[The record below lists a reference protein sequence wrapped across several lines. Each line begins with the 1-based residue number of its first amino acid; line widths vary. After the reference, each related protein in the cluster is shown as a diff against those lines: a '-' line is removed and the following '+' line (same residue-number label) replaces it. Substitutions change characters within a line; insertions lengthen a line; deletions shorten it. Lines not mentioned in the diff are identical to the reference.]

1 MPRLFEPREDDGND
15 DELLLVQ
22 RERHRPVPHP
32 PRFRDR
38 RPPFAQQMQAAA
50 EIARA
55 ARQFNENALAVGLQL
70 STAET

>member
-1 MPRLFEPREDDGND
+1 MASALTDQCPGFRL
-15 DELLLVQ
+15 
-22 RERHRPVPHP
+22 VPADLTFSFP
-32 PRFRDR
+32 LSESRFFRDR